1 MKVLF
6 LVSKLNSNLGGC
18 SFGLTEDGRP
28 GWKDGADTVF
38 PFSNKKLYTISTY
51 ISANKHVTFTAEIDD
66 ITLLFG
72 YINGG
77 NTMAY
82 IKEVGSISSNVDVSI
97 SGSTVS
103 VFNRI
108 GSGQCNFYYI

>member
-1 MKVLF
+1 M
-6 LVSKLNSNLGGC
+6 GGC